1 MAHTFDER
9 FVLDIES
16 KENLIY
22 DEHLIRYELAK
33 GFVHGKTVLDIAC
46 GSGYGSNILARAGAE
61 KVTGMDVDEEALSN
75 AGKKFV
81 LDNLE
86 FKKGNGLDLGV
97 YGFDVV
103 VSFETI
109 EHLQDGEKFLSELAK
124 AVKDDGVVII
134 STPNKEVFLEKN
146 PYHLKE
152 YTKKEFEDLLKRY
165 FADFKIVEQHNGM
178 ASFLK
183 MGEGESRVIFS
194 NEVRP
199 AYFIAVCSKKK
210 LPLLP
215 KENFFSINEVALEN
229 LYDNPGMKLVNAV
242 YTLIVR
248 VPGMRTLM
256 NSIKKAV

>member
-1 MAHTFDER
+1 MSSIFDER
-9 FVLDIES
+9 FILDAEARNNI
-16 KENLIY
+16 IY
-22 DEHLIRYELAK
+22 DEHIIRYELAK
-33 GFVHGKTVLDIAC
+33 GFVQGKTVLDIAC

-61 KVTGMDVDEEALSN
+61 KVTGMDVDEEALNS

-165 FADFKIVEQHNGM
+165 FADFKIIEQHNGM

-183 MGEGESRVIFS
+183 MGEGGSRVIFS
-194 NEVRP
+194 NEARP
-199 AYFIAVCSKKK
+199 AYFVAACSKKK
-210 LPLLP
+210 LPGLP
-215 KENFFSINEVALEN
+215 KGNFLSINEVALEN
-229 LYDNPGMKLVNAV
+229 LHNNPGMKLVNAI
-242 YTLIVR
+242 YKIAIQI
-248 VPGMRTLM
+248 PGMRTL
-256 NSIKKAV
+256 IKIMKQ